1 MANLQNTQIEYVIL
15 VDFANMDNLIYTEDM
30 TSDDELSEIT
40 LERHRVPV
48 WSLGTALSLNK
59 SPAERNNSFF
69 CTHRDSLMDSTFSKN
84 EITDSSGV
92 PLKDIFHLYGKI
104 GLGLE
109 KTGAGGI
116 LSTGVLVAGETFSSS
131 SASNLKRS
139 RSKRCFMAS

>member
-1 MANLQNTQIEYVIL
+1 MWFIDYITDA
-15 VDFANMDNLIYTEDM
+15 MDNNKARVDYIYTDF
-30 TSDDELSEIT
+30 SKAFDKSENLGLLT
-40 LERHRVPV
+40 LNQ
-48 WSLGTALSLNK
+48 TQALSLNK

-92 PLKDIFHLYGKI
+92 PLKDRFHLYGKI